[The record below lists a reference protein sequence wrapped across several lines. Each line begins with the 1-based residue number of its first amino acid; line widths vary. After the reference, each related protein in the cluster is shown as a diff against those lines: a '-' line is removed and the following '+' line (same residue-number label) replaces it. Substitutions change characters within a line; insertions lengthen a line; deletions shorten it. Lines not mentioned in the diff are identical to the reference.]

1 MQGVQDVAMMEKARR
16 KLIEKRHKLERM
28 VVQNQERRD
37 ILRKCIGW

>member
-1 MQGVQDVAMMEKARR
+1 MQGVQEVAMMEKTRR

-37 ILRKCIGW
+37 ILRKCIG